1 MPSDTFFRLPDRKRQ
16 RLMDAAWEEFTS
28 VRFSDVSI
36 NKIIRSAGIPRGS
49 FYQYFKDKDDLMA
62 YLISEDWGYLLRGY
76 HAVLREVKGDIFTL
90 QLSCFDR
97 FLLQQKNE
105 DPVLARFMRFL
116 RINPGLDAQK
126 LLGAK
131 PDCPILKRIWPDVD
145 VSGFRSQEPEFVAQV
160 MTLSLM
166 SLAAAVVDTATH
178 PEKAQEY
185 RNMLALR
192 LEIIRGGSVR
202 A

>member
-1 MPSDTFFRLPDRKRQ
+1 MCSETFLRLPEEKKKRF
-16 RLMDAAWEEFTS
+16 LDAAWGEFTRVS
-28 VRFSDVSI
+28 FADASI
-36 NKIIRSAGIPRGS
+36 NQIVRHAEIARGS

-126 LLGAK
+126 LLGAR

>member
-1 MPSDTFFRLPDRKRQ
+1 M
-16 RLMDAAWEEFTS
+16 
-28 VRFSDVSI
+28 
-36 NKIIRSAGIPRGS
+36 
-49 FYQYFKDKDDLMA
+49 
-62 YLISEDWGYLLRGY
+62 
-76 HAVLREVKGDIFTL
+76 
-90 QLSCFDR
+90 
-97 FLLQQKNE
+97 
-105 DPVLARFMRFL
+105 
-116 RINPGLDAQK
+116 
-126 LLGAK
+126 
-131 PDCPILKRIWPDVD
+131 D

-166 SLAAAVVDTATH
+166 SLAAVVVDTATH

>member
-1 MPSDTFFRLPDRKRQ
+1 MCSETFLRLPEEKRKRF
-16 RLMDAAWEEFTS
+16 LDAAWAEFTRVS
-28 VRFSDVSI
+28 FADASI
-36 NKIIRSAGIPRGS
+36 NQIVHHAEIARGS
-49 FYQYFKDKDDLMA
+49 FYQYFKDKDGLME
-62 YLISEDWGYLLRGY
+62 YLISEDWAYLLRGY
-76 HAVLREVKGDIFTL
+76 HAVLREVKGDIFAL
-90 QLSCFDR
+90 QLACFDQ
-97 FLLQQKNE
+97 FLLQQKDE

-131 PDCPILKRIWPDVD
+131 SDCPILQEIWPDVD
-145 VSGFRSQEPEFVAQV
+145 MSCFRSREPEFAAQV

-166 SLAAAVVDTATH
+166 SLAAAVVDTAIH

-185 RNMLALR
+185 RDMLALR
-192 LEIIRGGSVR
+192 LKIIRGGSVR

>member
-1 MPSDTFFRLPDRKRQ
+1 M
-16 RLMDAAWEEFTS
+16 
-28 VRFSDVSI
+28 
-36 NKIIRSAGIPRGS
+36 
-49 FYQYFKDKDDLMA
+49 
-62 YLISEDWGYLLRGY
+62 
-76 HAVLREVKGDIFTL
+76 
-90 QLSCFDR
+90 
-97 FLLQQKNE
+97 
-105 DPVLARFMRFL
+105 
-116 RINPGLDAQK
+116 
-126 LLGAK
+126 
-131 PDCPILKRIWPDVD
+131 D

>member
-1 MPSDTFFRLPDRKRQ
+1 MCSETFLRLPEEKKKRF
-16 RLMDAAWEEFTS
+16 LDAAWGEFTR
-28 VRFSDVSI
+28 VGFADASI
-36 NKIIRSAGIPRGS
+36 NQIVRHAEIARGS

-90 QLSCFDR
+90 QLACFDR
-97 FLLQQKNE
+97 FLLQQKDE